1 MAHDT
6 NNALAAILAN
16 LELAERY
23 APKGK
28 AREAIARAVDA
39 ARLHAALLPLHAPE
53 ARRHAYAPEPVDVGL
68 VVDDIASLLTRVHG
82 GALRLETELPAQAP
96 PARIEA
102 NLIQT
107 VVAGLVCSLNPE
119 PGEETILRVSAAVT
133 GNSPRESSRTAAD
146 GGLLNISIR
155 TKDDGGALVHAWGE
169 VCGSGGHSLL
179 ASVVRLVSDRGGS
192 ARLSERDAGGAQI
205 VLRLPLDG
213 RRAAPHAMDAP
224 CEGVHLGDGE
234 LILLVGEDAAA
245 LEQLHRRIEGLGY
258 GVASA
263 AGEAEALAVM
273 DTPEA
278 IVLLGDGAREQ
289 DVMRKLSAKH
299 PHART
304 ILLPGDTGGD
314 VAGGA
319 CSRAALALALGAGAA
334 PDQASLRTSPA
345 KT

>member
-28 AREAIARAVDA
+28 AQEAILRAVDA

-68 VVDDIASLLTRVHG
+68 VVDDIARRLTRVHG
-82 GALRLETELPAQAP
+82 GALRLETELPAQSL

-102 NLIQT
+102 DLIQT
-107 VVAGLVCSLNPE
+107 VVAGVVCSLQPE

-133 GNSPRESSRTAAD
+133 GNSPLEPSRTAAD
-146 GGLLNISIR
+146 GSVLNISIR
-155 TKDDGGALVHAWGE
+155 TRDGDRTLLHAWGE
-169 VCGSGGHSLL
+169 PCGSGGCALL
-179 ASVVRLVSDRGGS
+179 ASVVRLVSDQGGS
-192 ARLSERDAGGAQI
+192 ASLSERGTGGAQI

-213 RRAAPHAMDAP
+213 RRATPHATDVP
-224 CEGVHLGDGE
+224 CEGVPLGDGE

-263 AGEAEALAVM
+263 AGEAEALAM
-273 DTPEA
+273 TDTPEA
-278 IVLLGDGAREQ
+278 IVLLGDGTREQ

-304 ILLPGDTGGD
+304 ILLPCDTGGD

-319 CSRAALALALGAGAA
+319 CTRAALALALGAGAA
-334 PDQASLRTSPA
+334 PDQTSLLTSPT